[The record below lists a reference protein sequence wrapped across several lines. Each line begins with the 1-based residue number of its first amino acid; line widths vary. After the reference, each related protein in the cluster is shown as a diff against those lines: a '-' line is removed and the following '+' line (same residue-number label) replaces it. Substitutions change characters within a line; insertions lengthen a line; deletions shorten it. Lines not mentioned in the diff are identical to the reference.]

1 LSVAICLVL
10 YSLAVLLLGPPVLQS
25 LTDRGIA
32 PRLGVAAWLTAIG
45 GVLGAWLVALVL
57 SSAQAVRFW
66 PHRRAVVASCM
77 NQLHDVAVGGAGV
90 VPQIVLAMPVILM
103 SVAVAVAG
111 MRLVDKVTRM
121 RTRAHEHA
129 DAVRL
134 VGHRTGTADV
144 VVVEAAKPAAYAVSG
159 QPPTIVVT
167 SAAVAALD
175 ERQLAAVLA
184 HERAHLHGRHWIVVS
199 MLRSLAAVFPRLT
212 LMTQGA
218 QNVSLLLE
226 MCADDVAA
234 RRHGPQALL
243 GGLIALCD
251 AAPAEALA
259 AADVAVLARAER
271 LASPPAQP
279 DESRT
284 RTALAAVIAAVAAGP
299 FVVTTLGEFC
309 ALVCG
314 FWQ

>member
-1 LSVAICLVL
+1 MCLVL
-10 YSLAVLLLGPPVLQS
+10 YSLTVLLLGPPVLQS
-25 LTDRGIA
+25 LTDRGFV

-45 GVLGAWLVALVL
+45 GVLVAWLVALVL
-57 SSAQAVRFW
+57 SIAQAVRFW

-77 NQLHDVAVGGAGV
+77 NQLHDVVVGGAGL
-90 VPQIVLAMPVILM
+90 VPQIVLIALVILV
-103 SVAVAVAG
+103 SAAAAVAG
-111 MRLVDKVTRM
+111 VRLVDTVARM
-121 RTRAHEHA
+121 RARAHEHA

-134 VGHRTGTADV
+134 VGHRTDTQDIV
-144 VVVEAAKPAAYAVSG
+144 VIEAAKPAVYAVSG

-167 SAAVAALD
+167 SAALAALD

-199 MLRSLAAVFPRLT
+199 TLRSLAAVFPRLT

-218 QNVSLLLE
+218 QHVSLLLE

-234 RRHGPQALL
+234 CRHGPAALL
-243 GGLIALCD
+243 SGLITLCR

-271 LASPPAQP
+271 LASPPAHP
-279 DESRT
+279 DQSRT
-284 RTALAAVIAAVAAGP
+284 RAGLAAVIATVAAGP
-299 FVVTTLGEFC
+299 FVVTALGEFG

-314 FWQ
+314 F